1 MAEVM
6 LVPEWAT
13 VAKTEDLPE
22 DEMIG
27 VTVEGEEIL
36 VANVGGEYRAIGA
49 ICTHEGGPL
58 PEGELFD
65 GIVTCPYHAG
75 EFNVETGEA
84 VTPPPTKNE
93 PVYEVR
99 VEGDAIQVAKPGS

>member
-1 MAEVM
+1 M

-22 DEMIG
+22 DGMIG
-27 VTVEGEEIL
+27 VTVDGDEIL

-49 ICTHEGGPL
+49 VCTHEGGPL
-58 PEGELFD
+58 PEGELFQ

-75 EFNVETGEA
+75 EFDLETGEA
-84 VTPPPTKNE
+84 VTPPPTEAE
-93 PVYEVR
+93 PVYQVR
-99 VEGDAIQVAKPGS
+99 VEGDEIQVARPDG

>member
-1 MAEVM
+1 M

-13 VAKTEDLPE
+13 VAKTQDLPE
-22 DEMIG
+22 DKMIG
-27 VTVEGEEIL
+27 VTLDGDEIL

-58 PEGELFD
+58 PEGDLFQ

-75 EFNVETGEA
+75 EFDLTTGEA
-84 VTPPPTKNE
+84 VTPPPTEPE
-93 PVYEVR
+93 PVYQVR
-99 VEGDAIQVAKPGS
+99 VEGDEIQVAKPGT